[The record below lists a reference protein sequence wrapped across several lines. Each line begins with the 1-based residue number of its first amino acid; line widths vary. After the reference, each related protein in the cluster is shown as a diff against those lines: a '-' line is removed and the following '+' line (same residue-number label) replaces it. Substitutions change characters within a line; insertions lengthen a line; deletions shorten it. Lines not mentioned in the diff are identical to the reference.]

1 MVHCGCAAAT
11 VLVACLSGATAMPD
25 NDGRPYWKELM
36 SAESP
41 APALHTL
48 PDRQLNKQRSLATGA
63 ERARARGKYKANA
76 LVLPQHWIRGD
87 DPGHPGMKMNVDLER
102 AHTANIMPENSL
114 WKDHDSDVCSR
125 PPPPFPLRPRRDA
138 WGVLCTR
145 RLQLVMQHSMLI
157 LIGVAL
163 ALTKTFFSRRSTEAC
178 KLPVALPRHP
188 PAFDIRDC

>member
-63 ERARARGKYKANA
+63 ERARVRGKFKVTGELCAH
-76 LVLPQHWIRGD
+76 LVSIWRVMRIPCEQLASH
-87 DPGHPGMKMNVDLER
+87 
-102 AHTANIMPENSL
+102 AHTWRVTGE
-114 WKDHDSDVCSR
+114 
-125 PPPPFPLRPRRDA
+125 
-138 WGVLCTR
+138 LC
-145 RLQLVMQHSMLI
+145 
-157 LIGVAL
+157 
-163 ALTKTFFSRRSTEAC
+163 E
-178 KLPVALPRHP
+178 
-188 PAFDIRDC
+188 

>member
-63 ERARARGKYKANA
+63 ERARAGQVQGERSRAPAA
-76 LVLPQHWIRGD
+76 LDTR
-87 DPGHPGMKMNVDLER
+87 R
-102 AHTANIMPENSL
+102 
-114 WKDHDSDVCSR
+114 
-125 PPPPFPLRPRRDA
+125 RPRAPRDEDE
-138 WGVLCTR
+138 R
-145 RLQLVMQHSMLI
+145 R
-157 LIGVAL
+157 
-163 ALTKTFFSRRSTEAC
+163 
-178 KLPVALPRHP
+178 P
-188 PAFDIRDC
+188 